1 MEQAF
6 GDLESALYDAR
17 RIHAESVLAEL
28 ELGLTFLDIA
38 ADTGESKTTQRCVR
52 NAIAALRS
60 ANRFLTVG
68 QGSPHAD
75 YLRRRREELCQR
87 LQQALQKNAM
97 NVSRTH
103 STPTP
108 NERPA

>member
-6 GDLESALYDAR
+6 GDRESAQYDAR
-17 RIHAESVLAEL
+17 RIDTESVLAEL

-52 NAIAALRS
+52 NAIAALRT
-60 ANRFLTVG
+60 ANRFLTVD

-75 YLRRRREELCQR
+75 YLRRRRQELCQR
-87 LQQALQKNAM
+87 LQQALQENVM

-108 NERPA
+108 HEPPA